1 MHDTPLIGTKA
12 SAKRHPK
19 VPDTL
24 GTSQQMDR
32 DQRQTNGDTYLNDH
46 NDLIDGHFL
55 SDHEADWQTVSPRR
69 RSKAFSQNRIQP
81 PRTPHNASA
90 TNMSL
95 PGSIT
100 IRKNMQNIS
109 KLSLLTSSIPH
120 RSQRKPVT
128 GTKRPML
135 SPDRQIDPRLAP
147 MPASPLQNNNSDVE
161 MSDMQSSLGTPKTTN
176 MAFPPTETI
185 AIDLGT
191 NKQHQG

>member
-1 MHDTPLIGTKA
+1 MNTSADEYMEMATRANGNITIATHANLKSPHSAFIALHRRDQPNKTNVTTATTMHDTPLIGTKA

-46 NDLIDGHFL
+46 NDLIDSHFL

-95 PGSIT
+95 PWI
-100 IRKNMQNIS
+100 
-109 KLSLLTSSIPH
+109 H
-120 RSQRKPVT
+120 H
-128 GTKRPML
+128 
-135 SPDRQIDPRLAP
+135 
-147 MPASPLQNNNSDVE
+147 NNKKKHAE
-161 MSDMQSSLGTPKTTN
+161 HL
-176 MAFPPTETI
+176 ETI
-185 AIDLGT
+185 PSHNNHPPSISEETGNGYKTPNVVTRRT
-191 NKQHQG
+191 N

>member
-1 MHDTPLIGTKA
+1 
-12 SAKRHPK
+12 
-19 VPDTL
+19 
-24 GTSQQMDR
+24 MDR

-69 RSKAFSQNRIQP
+69 RSKTFSQNRIQP

-90 TNMSL
+90 TNMSF

-100 IRKNMQNIS
+100 TRKNMQNIS
-109 KLSLLTSSIPH
+109 KLSPLTTSIPH
-120 RSQRKPVT
+120 RSQRKPAT

-161 MSDMQSSLGTPKTTN
+161 MNDMQSPPVTPQTTN
-176 MAFPPTETI
+176 MALPPTEE
-185 AIDLGT
+185 
-191 NKQHQG
+191 NSN